1 MACLL
6 HYTCAVLFCTLGFF
20 AESSQVAT
28 SYEPRSQTLD
38 GWKQQGLEKEIDG
51 QINKFKAMVSAHPK
65 PIRFHAHPQRKNKTA
80 TNPHV
85 RHLQEVLNG
94 TAMENITP
102 SSNLYHMDKTEEKV
116 MARGHR
122 FLFGKKEAK
131 EQVEHPVHV
140 EHVVNASAPVLQ
152 AAPTKPSK
160 ALSSTKTSKALS
172 SHIHELATDVNATA
186 KVLNVNLSRPA
197 IAVKKPPEHKSP
209 THADI
214 QKANM
219 KAFGES
225 PSAWQREHQ
234 VESMQKIDRKVQ
246 EQVNQTQNHSTRSQY
261 LSTSASRQPHLS
273 SRIHELVSDVKTTAK
288 ELNVNLSAPAIEE
301 ISKAIDAR
309 MSLEH
314 KNLPHS
320 KIQKTNKKTFRE
332 SPNALQD
339 QIDREVQKQMS
350 QSKNHSLPPHGTKPG
365 TQQPKLSSNIHVL
378 VADVN
383 ATAKELNV
391 NLSSPALDVK
401 MHTN

>member
-51 QINKFKAMVSAHPK
+51 QIKKFKAMVSAHPK

-85 RHLQEVLNG
+85 RHLQEMLNG
-94 TAMENITP
+94 TAMANITP
-102 SSNLYHMDKTEEKV
+102 SSNMYHMDKTEEKI

-122 FLFGKKEAK
+122 SLFGKKKAK
-131 EQVEHPVHV
+131 QQVEHPVHA

-172 SHIHELATDVNATA
+172 SHIHDLAADVNATA

-209 THADI
+209 THAEM

-225 PSAWQREHQ
+225 PNAWQREHQ
-234 VESMQKIDRKVQ
+234 VESTQKIDRKIQ

-273 SRIHELVSDVKTTAK
+273 SSIHELVSDVKATAK
-288 ELNVNLSAPAIEE
+288 ELNVNLSAP
-301 ISKAIDAR
+301 AIDAR

-332 SPNALQD
+332 SPKALQRED

-350 QSKNHSLPPHGTKPG
+350 QSKNHSLSPHR
-365 TQQPKLSSNIHVL
+365 TQQPKVSSNIHVL

-391 NLSSPALDVK
+391 NLSRPALDVK